1 MRRSRIPR
9 WRRAAT
15 GGWDSRNSRSGAWP
29 AERSATQPR
38 IRSSAEEYGTSPR
51 STRTRRVKLIPPR
64 CHGKREA
71 ARPERL
77 FSEAQQHQ
85 GILAAREEQG
95 RVTAL
100 ARNFAQDMDR
110 LGFEPAEVMRISG
123 RRFQSVAYRGFEEGD
138 ITHDTASSVSTR
150 TTTSSGRRCNPHSL
164 CSGCSH
170 HQRPARRSSPGSIAR
185 VHGAQPILG

>member
-1 MRRSRIPR
+1 MSIAALIGPGEHDTAARDRIL
-9 WRRAAT
+9 
-15 GGWDSRNSRSGAWP
+15 DGAYD
-29 AERSATQPR
+29 QPLSQLR
-38 IRSSAEEYGTSPR
+38 GTSITECDDFR
-51 STRTRRVKLIPPR
+51 KVVAGVDMEE
-64 CHGKREA
+64 GKREA

-110 LGFEPAEVMRISG
+110 LGFEPAEVMRIGG
-123 RRFQSVAYRGFEEGD
+123 RRFQRVAYRGFEEGD